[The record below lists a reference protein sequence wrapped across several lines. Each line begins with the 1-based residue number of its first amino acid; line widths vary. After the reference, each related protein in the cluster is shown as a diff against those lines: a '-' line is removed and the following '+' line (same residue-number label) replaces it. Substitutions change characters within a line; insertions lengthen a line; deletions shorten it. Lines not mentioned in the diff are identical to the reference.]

1 VLFGFKEVKK
11 NQIQR
16 KARRKC
22 SAFLYAWM
30 QAQHCWLTLHLHA
43 KTSITDKRP
52 KDQEDDNYDDVVI
65 PATTMRKTC
74 QCMCHECQHM
84 RRKKGLREGGRVA
97 RKGPGAWHVGGPNAD
112 IPNTRPHIPNL
123 PSRQMAK
130 PNAFGTKGKLLD
142 CPESAMF
149 CISFECR
156 PFLAFPLGFVFLI
169 SPIRY
174 SFSLGPWNLS
184 LRSLKVCNNIF

>member
-1 VLFGFKEVKK
+1 M
-11 NQIQR
+11 QR

-84 RRKKGLREGGRVA
+84 RRKKGLRVGRGWPKGGRG
-97 RKGPGAWHVGGPNAD
+97 RGMSGDP
-112 IPNTRPHIPNL
+112 TQT
-123 PSRQMAK
+123 SQ
-130 PNAFGTKGKLLD
+130 T
-142 CPESAMF
+142 
-149 CISFECR
+149 
-156 PFLAFPLGFVFLI
+156 LAHTFLI
-169 SPIRY
+169 SHHGKWPSQMHLAPRENFWIARNLQCFALAL
-174 SFSLGPWNLS
+174 SAGLFSLFLLVLFSSFPLLGI
-184 LRSLKVCNNIF
+184 VFH